1 MLYKSRA
8 RCSECYHCDIMV
20 GGDEVQMQEG
30 NAQDETQ
37 TLTNEDIEEI
47 KEKVHEKEE
56 IDLVALL
63 LKKIIDTVMMEEL
76 FEINRK
82 MNLFRK
88 VLAQGVLKFAEGHMD
103 DTPKLDRFSDSF
115 RAAWR
120 VYKEDGDKEKTMDAF
135 MKAMDNELW
144 IPSNSEEDTDVFGV

>member
-1 MLYKSRA
+1 
-8 RCSECYHCDIMV
+8 MV
-20 GGDEVQMQEG
+20 GGDEVQMQEVSEG

-37 TLTNEDIEEI
+37 TLTNEDI
-47 KEKVHEKEE
+47 KEKVEEKEEKEEE

-88 VLAQGVLKFAEGHMD
+88 VLAEGVLKFAEGHMD

-144 IPSNSEEDTDVFGV
+144 TPSNSEEDTDVFGV

>member
-1 MLYKSRA
+1 
-8 RCSECYHCDIMV
+8 MV
-20 GGDEVQMQEG
+20 GGDEVQMQEVSEG

-47 KEKVHEKEE
+47 KEKVDEKEE

-88 VLAQGVLKFAEGHMD
+88 VLAQGVFKFAEGHMD
-103 DTPKLDRFSDSF
+103 DTPKMDRFSDSF
-115 RAAWR
+115 RDAWR
-120 VYKEDGDKEKTMDAF
+120 VYKKDGDEKATLDTF
-135 MKAMDNELW
+135 MEAMDNELW
-144 IPSNSEEDTDVFGV
+144 YSDDTKA

>member
-1 MLYKSRA
+1 
-8 RCSECYHCDIMV
+8 MV
-20 GGDEVQMQEG
+20 GGDEVQVQEG

-37 TLTNEDIEEI
+37 TLTNEEI
-47 KEKVHEKEE
+47 KEKVEEKEE

-88 VLAQGVLKFAEGHMD
+88 VLAEGVLKFAEGHMD
-103 DTPKLDRFSDSF
+103 NTPKMERFVDSF
-115 RAAWR
+115 RAAWK
-120 VYKEDGDKEKTMDAF
+120 VYKKDGDEKATMDAF
-135 MKAMDNELW
+135 MEAMENELW
-144 IPSNSEEDTDVFGV
+144 FNEEYPLCTEDTKA